1 MEEVPKA
8 CQEVEVGLL
17 QVAEAEVEVRTQA
30 VVEAAEGPNL
40 QEKEVEEEEVVH
52 LRLGVEEVEEEEEV
66 QCHLVVVEV
75 VEDQH
80 RLL

>member
-17 QVAEAEVEVRTQA
+17 QVAEAEVRTQA

-52 LRLGVEEVEEEEEV
+52 LRLGVEEVEEEEV